1 MTCGIVNDEK
11 LTSSNFGRIML
22 WKVAVNEKFINS
34 LLKDRKFTSASTKY
48 GKNNEMFQE
57 TCIGKRQKIMYMNV
71 ACYLIKPFPFIAATP
86 DGKICAN
93 GQSG

>member
-1 MTCGIVNDEK
+1 MA
-11 LTSSNFGRIML
+11 RIT
-22 WKVAVNEKFINS
+22 KV
-34 LLKDRKFTSASTKY
+34 L
-48 GKNNEMFQE
+48 QE

-93 GQSG
+93 GQSGLLEIKCPFSVRDKTITEVLADPQKQDFFLQLNGESIE